1 VSRMAEPLAI
11 AGMQWKHCMEYVL
24 CCNSLH
30 SHYLVTKVH
39 VFAEMQL
46 SSANLMA
53 VILAST
59 LCGSIGQLSSSKM
72 FTLLH

>member
-1 VSRMAEPLAI
+1 VSRMVLECAEPLAI

-30 SHYLVTKVH
+30 SDYLVTNVYVH
-39 VFAEMQL
+39 AEMQL

-53 VILAST
+53 VIVASYF
-59 LCGSIGQLSSSKM
+59 M
-72 FTLLH
+72 W